1 MYQKASDPNRI
12 KDLLMLC
19 CQAFIEL
26 KNVQFWKKASNAAK
40 DFKENNNSSL
50 KRWNTNIYLLFIL
63 TFLVISKVCAW
74 KGKTKISNDNEICI
88 STAHKNSSFLSSCYG
103 FIQIPSC
110 PSHHRLL
117 QTNFTWHSKVFLTWY
132 NPNNVDNFCSDIF
145 GNTGNWA
152 GSRSKYAN
160 HCSMRHPTA
169 GLFFFFYLLS
179 FIKSWSFK

>member
-1 MYQKASDPNRI
+1 MPKYINFLFHVNRHDSVSKDTATDFHNIGPTAGAVASWRMKTKRRSGMYQKASDPNRI

-88 STAHKNSSFLSSCYG
+88 STAHKKNSFVLSFSG
-103 FIQIPSC
+103 IIQKPSY
-110 PSHHRLL
+110 PSHQRYFSL
-117 QTNFTWHSKVFLTWY
+117 NKF
-132 NPNNVDNFCSDIF
+132 N
-145 GNTGNWA
+145 
-152 GSRSKYAN
+152 
-160 HCSMRHPTA
+160 
-169 GLFFFFYLLS
+169 
-179 FIKSWSFK
+179 

>member
-1 MYQKASDPNRI
+1 MKTKRRSGMYQKASDPNRI

-50 KRWNTNIYLLFIL
+50 KRWNTSIYLLFIL

-88 STAHKNSSFLSSCYG
+88 STAPEKRFNIFLLIFKLEFYSGKRATTTLKGAFC
-103 FIQIPSC
+103 
-110 PSHHRLL
+110 
-117 QTNFTWHSKVFLTWY
+117 VFLIL
-132 NPNNVDNFCSDIF
+132 S
-145 GNTGNWA
+145 
-152 GSRSKYAN
+152 
-160 HCSMRHPTA
+160 
-169 GLFFFFYLLS
+169 LFTRVYVKKIYTILTL
-179 FIKSWSFK
+179 KLELDR